1 MEIRT
6 AGGTAGPVRGGGR
19 METVMSQVETLVL
32 SGLSQGS
39 QLT

>member
-19 METVMSQVETLVL
+19 METGDVN
-32 SGLSQGS
+32 GS
-39 QLT
+39 DRKWSHL